1 MKIFSST
8 LVVAALMCTSTF
20 AFANDEMKHDGM
32 MHDGM
37 MQEGMKAMDTNG
49 DGMISKDEFMK
60 FHEAKFDKLP
70 KNKDGM
76 VMMKDMEMM
85 HHDKMMKH
93 DAKMMKHDDMMKKDS
108 MMKDGDGH

>member
-1 MKIFSST
+1 MKIFKST
-8 LVVAALMCTSTF
+8 LVAAALMCMSTF
-20 AFANDEMKHDGM
+20 AFANDEMKHEGM
-32 MHDGM
+32 MH
-37 MQEGMKAMDTNG
+37 EGMKGMDANG

-60 FHEAKFDKLP
+60 FHEAKFDKMP

-93 DAKMMKHDDMMKKDS
+93 DEMMKKDS
-108 MMKDGDGH
+108 MKDGGGH

>member
-1 MKIFSST
+1 MKILKST

-20 AFANDEMKHDGM
+20 AFAHDEMKHDGM
-32 MHDGM
+32 MHED
-37 MQEGMKAMDTNG
+37 MKSMDANG

-60 FHEAKFDKLP
+60 FHEAKFDKMP

-85 HHDKMMKH
+85 HHDKMME
-93 DAKMMKHDDMMKKDS
+93 HDDMMKKDS
-108 MMKDGDGH
+108 MKKDSMMKDGGGH